1 VRESVIY
8 QRLLREGEAKGKIEG
23 EAKGKLEGKLEG
35 TLEGTIEIAL
45 TGLRLGMAPQTV
57 AALTGMPLA
66 AVEQLQQE
74 LE

>member
-8 QRLLREGEAKGKIEG
+8 QRLLREGEAKGRLEG
-23 EAKGKLEGKLEG
+23 EAKGEAKGRLEV
-35 TLEGTIEIAL
+35 AQN
-45 TGLRLGMAPQTV
+45 GLRLGMAPQTV